1 MPNVTNQDSNRRLQP
16 KEDEL
21 ASKIAFKKSHE
32 HLFSSDSEEEI
43 EKILHLLKENES
55 TTDWCAFGHDAESY
69 IIVFKYPYKEAR
81 FKTSEEL
88 KAIFKERRQRDE

>member
-1 MPNVTNQDSNRRLQP
+1 MPSVTNQDSDRRLQP
-16 KEDEL
+16 EEDEL
-21 ASKIAFKKSHE
+21 ASKIAFMKGHE
-32 HLFSSDSEEEI
+32 NLFNTDSEEEI

-69 IIVFKYPYKEAR
+69 LIVFKYPYKEAR

-88 KAIFKERRQRDE
+88 EAIFKERKPS